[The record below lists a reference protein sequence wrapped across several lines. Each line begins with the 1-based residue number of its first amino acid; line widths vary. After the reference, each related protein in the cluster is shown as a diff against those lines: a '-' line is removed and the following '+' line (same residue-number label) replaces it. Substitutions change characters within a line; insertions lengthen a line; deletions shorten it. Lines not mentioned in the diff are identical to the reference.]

1 MRKVLVFSATAALV
15 TLASTAHAGVRY
27 VAADDSPESAVCVS
41 AAADQF
47 HTFNHKLKVNGM
59 PLKVVA
65 AKLDCNGVNVAVF
78 SAQAGNAKVAKTLAR
93 YSPSRGEV
101 EIRQA
106 QTEQGAADK
115 VILVK
120 GE

>member
-1 MRKVLVFSATAALV
+1 MRKVFVFSATAALF
-15 TLASTAHAGVRY
+15 TLASAAHAGVRY

-41 AAADQF
+41 AAIDR
-47 HTFNHKLKVNGM
+47 HSTFSNKLKTTGM

-65 AKLDCNGVNVAVF
+65 AKLDCNGVNVALF
-78 SAQAGNAKVAKTLAR
+78 SAQAGNAKVAKALAR
-93 YSPSRGEV
+93 YSPARGEV

-106 QTEQGAADK
+106 QLEQNNADT